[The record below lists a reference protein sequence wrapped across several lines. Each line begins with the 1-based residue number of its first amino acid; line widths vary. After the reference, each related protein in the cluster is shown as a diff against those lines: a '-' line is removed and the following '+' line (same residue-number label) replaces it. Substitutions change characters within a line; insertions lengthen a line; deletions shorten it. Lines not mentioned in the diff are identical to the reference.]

1 MCEGF
6 WGCLAA
12 GLSSEIFRNVF
23 FLVGVGVAVAS
34 VLSARATA
42 KKKQSADLLA
52 SIRNDKELI
61 DGLRKLA
68 ELHNRA
74 DSNIRQYAQDA
85 NSATPEAV
93 SIRYVLNHWEYVA
106 VGVQGGI
113 YDEDMLRKASHNTVV
128 SLYNHA
134 RPFIECLR
142 ECKQRPSL
150 YQEMQEMAERWDRK
164 GQPKAKKKK
173 PLAVG

>member
-6 WGCLAA
+6 WGCVGA
-12 GLSSEIFRNVF
+12 GISSDIFRNVS
-23 FLVGVGVAVAS
+23 FLFGVGVAIAS

-74 DSNIRQYAQDA
+74 DSNIRQYAQDS
-85 NSATPEAV
+85 NSSTEEAV

-113 YDEDMLRKASHNTVV
+113 YDETMLRKASHNTVV

-150 YQEMQEMAERWDRK
+150 YQEMQDMAERWDSL
-164 GQPKAKKKK
+164 GQPKPKKKRR
-173 PLAVG
+173 